1 VDDRRS
7 IGGIIHVLR
16 IGWRRKDGP
25 PADGSSTPVCNRF
38 NRWSHR
44 SLWGRFF
51 AALAAQAEL
60 PDGLKVDSTAGRT
73 RRPAQ
78 GRKAGRESGPSCARL
93 AVQPAKSMP

>member
-16 IGWRRKDGP
+16 IGCRRKDGP
-25 PADGSSTPVCNRF
+25 PADGPSTPVCNRF

-60 PDGLKVDSTAGRT
+60 PDDLNIDSTAGRT
-73 RRPAQ
+73 RHSAY
-78 GRKAGRESGPSCARL
+78 GGNAGRRSGPTGARL
-93 AVQPAKSMP
+93 AVQLSKSMP